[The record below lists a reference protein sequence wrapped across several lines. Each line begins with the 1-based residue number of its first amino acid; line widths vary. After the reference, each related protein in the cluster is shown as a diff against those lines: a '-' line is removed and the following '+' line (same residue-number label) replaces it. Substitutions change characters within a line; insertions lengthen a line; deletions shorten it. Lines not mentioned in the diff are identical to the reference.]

1 MAMRALTNEE
11 VQWVAGG
18 DATGDRMKSA
28 GETIIIWAPA
38 VSMIPKYGSNISK
51 GMLLVGG
58 ALVAQGNKW
67 NQDHPGGGG
76 TSGGTGGGP
85 GPTGGG
91 GTNPNPD
98 PGNHGGVGGGTT
110 TCSDGD
116 DGGNGTLPT
125 MTCTGH

>member
-1 MAMRALTNEE
+1 MRALTMEE

-38 VSMIPKYGSNISK
+38 VSMFPKYGSNISK

-76 TSGGTGGGP
+76 SGGGTAGGP

-91 GTNPNPD
+91 GGNPNPD
-98 PGNHGGVGGGTT
+98 PGNHGGIGGSTSCDGGGSGDGSGNMPEL
-110 TCSDGD
+110 TCHP
-116 DGGNGTLPT
+116 N
-125 MTCTGH
+125 